1 MLSSTVFFSIR
12 RHQERRAILTPILTD
27 FSVRVTA
34 APAIIF
40 SKNVSPDC
48 GQPEVC
54 VRVLLPE
61 PCALSQEH
69 LLTSTFHAGEIVFF
83 FSPLSVFHAVLISV
97 RPDTASLPQST
108 EPYGKRR

>member
-1 MLSSTVFFSIR
+1 MVLCLLFSIR

-48 GQPEVC
+48 SQPEVSINSC
-54 VRVLLPE
+54 FISKVKVRVLK
-61 PCALSQEH
+61 SWVQ
-69 LLTSTFHAGEIVFF
+69 I
-83 FSPLSVFHAVLISV
+83 
-97 RPDTASLPQST
+97 
-108 EPYGKRR
+108 